1 VLKSRVIYSL
11 LLVGSLVIASGCGKK
26 GALVPPE
33 ALAPASVSDLAL
45 AQKGARFQVSWTAPS
60 REEGGAM
67 LKDLAGFHLF
77 RRIVLPPA
85 EDCEEC
91 PTAYRELQ
99 RIELD
104 YLKSVRRFG
113 NSYIYDDYDVTR
125 GKTYQYKLRSFMSD
139 GTESKDSNKVRR
151 TAMAAPPPP
160 VLEGASG
167 PSSVALNFTSPPPQ
181 DGTFAGYNVY
191 RSSVGAPIATAPLN
205 AAPVTANAYE
215 DKDVVIGKGYSY
227 TVTSLAT
234 AKGETAE
241 SLPSNRFEGGLT
253 GRE

>member
-1 VLKSRVIYSL
+1 VLKSRVISTL
-11 LLVGSLVIASGCGKK
+11 LLAGSLTLLSGCGKK
-26 GALVPPE
+26 GPLVPPE
-33 ALAPASVSDLAL
+33 ALAPAPVSDLAL

-60 REEGGAM
+60 REEGGAT

-104 YLKSVRRFG
+104 YLKTVRRFG
-113 NSYIYDDYDVTR
+113 NSYIYDDYDITR

-139 GTESKDSNKVRR
+139 GTESKDSNKARR

-160 VLEGASG
+160 ALEGVSG
-167 PSSVALNFTSPPPQ
+167 PSSVTLNFTSPAPQ
-181 DGTFAGYNVY
+181 DGTFAGYNIY
-191 RSSVGAPIATAPLN
+191 RNAVGAPIAPAPLN
-205 AAPVTANAYE
+205 ASPVTANSYE
-215 DKDVVIGKGYSY
+215 DKDVVIGIRYSY
-227 TVTSLAT
+227 TVTSLVT
-234 AKGETAE
+234 AKGESAE
-241 SLPSNRFEGGLT
+241 SVPSNRFEGGLT
-253 GRE
+253 DRD